1 MINLIRKNKNIIKL
15 VLLGVLIRLILMF
28 VFNSIYD
35 FFNIL
40 ALSKSIADTG
50 NLTDGF
56 FVLKRNSLQ
65 PQLYGKIYYQISA
78 LWLFL
83 LDKIKILQIDYLF
96 DTKPYQGIATYMEG
110 LFYWGPA
117 LYQLISIKLVQFF
130 YDFILLFYLYKTAK
144 IINPQKATKTILFW
158 AINPFLIIVPYA
170 VFQSD
175 LAMLAFFMA
184 GIYFWISNKKLSAF
198 FFLALGAIIKQVPIL
213 ILPFAII
220 SFSKNIKSFLI
231 NSAMAGLFYFV
242 LGQPW
247 AKDTILLKQ
256 FFLMSKESMVI
267 LDFQLNSVSIFLFLY
282 FCLILTFVFKKKAI
296 TLKPVNVIYFVVLL
310 LSVVYITEGSEFL
323 FPQFNIWIMPFLAI
337 LALNKPEYGLM
348 LAAPIVGFFKRVV
361 IGVDLTG
368 LLRPT
373 FGYGLNHI
381 PDYKYFIGSLINPEI
396 IGLIMT
402 TIMTTLYFIL
412 ILMIINDLFEIK
424 KLEYIKT
431 HKISHYISLDKVAI
445 YIVVGYMLL
454 FITDFTI
461 KSRLSIIPTTAYQT
475 DNKELPLTNKP
486 LIVNVRNSPGKT
498 ITALDIR
505 ARKNEITYADFTT
518 FRFRDKNNKIILEQ
532 KVSDY
537 LFPVPDEDFI
547 ILLDKPIKNKEFS
560 IEIFKEKGYNQIV
573 FYEAKTIPDIIGGS
587 IYDNPV
593 SEDVVNINFKN
604 NVFILKFRG
613 QYTFKDMWKG
623 IVYHL
628 NNKPKFFALYFTLIM
643 LVGGSIIFIKR
654 IKPL

>member
-1 MINLIRKNKNIIKL
+1 MIYFIKKNRVIIKL
-15 VLLGVLIRLILMF
+15 VLLGILVRLILIF
-28 VFNSIYD
+28 LFNSIYD

-40 ALSKSIADTG
+40 AISKSVADTG
-50 NLTDGF
+50 NLIDGF
-56 FVLKRNSLQ
+56 FVLKRNNIQ
-65 PQLYGKIYYQISA
+65 PQLYGKIYYQIVA

-130 YDFILLFYLYKTAK
+130 YDFILLFFLYKIAK
-144 IINPQKATKTILFW
+144 LINPQRAKSIIFFW

-175 LAMLAFFMA
+175 LAMLAFFVA
-184 GIYFWISNKKLSAF
+184 GIYFWMSGKRLPAF

-220 SFSKNIKSFLI
+220 SFSKNIRSFLV
-231 NSAMAGLFYFV
+231 NSAVAGLFYFV

-282 FCLILTFVFKKKAI
+282 LFLFIFFIIKKKTI
-296 TLKPVNVIYFVVLL
+296 ISKRQNIIYFIVLL
-310 LSVVYITEGSEFL
+310 LSVVYLTEGSEFL
-323 FPQFNIWIMPFLAI
+323 FPQFNIWIMPFLAL
-337 LALNKPEYGLM
+337 LALNKPEYGLA
-348 LAAPIVGFFKRVV
+348 LIAPIVGFFKRVM
-361 IGVDLTG
+361 IGVDLSG

-373 FGYGLNHI
+373 FGYGFNHI
-381 PDYKYFIGSLINPEI
+381 PDYKYFIGSVVNPEI
-396 IGLIMT
+396 VGLLLT
-402 TIMTTLYFIL
+402 TILATLYLII
-412 ILMIINDLFEIK
+412 ILMALNDLLEFKRIKVVEIK
-424 KLEYIKT
+424 NIGQYLT
-431 HKISHYISLDKVAI
+431 LDKLSI
-445 YIVVGYMLL
+445 YIALIYLML
-454 FITDFTI
+454 FAVDFTI
-461 KSRLSIIPTTAYQT
+461 KSRLIIVPTPAYQT
-475 DNKELPLTNKP
+475 ENKELPLTNKP
-486 LIVNVRNSPGKT
+486 LVVYVDNIPGKT

-505 ARKNEITYADFTT
+505 ARKNEITYDDFTI
-518 FRFRDKNNKIILEQ
+518 FRFRDKSNKIILEQ

-547 ILLDKPIKNKEFS
+547 IPLKKPIKNKEFS

-587 IYDNPV
+587 IYDNPGPK
-593 SEDVVNINFKN
+593 DIVNINFKN

-613 QYTFKDMWKG
+613 QYTFKDIWKG

-628 NNKPKFFALYFTLIM
+628 NNKPKFFALYFTLIL
-643 LVGGSIIFIKR
+643 LVSGSIISINR